1 MKIRTGRDDDQ
12 RFMFG
17 HLHWYMWDGAME
29 ETTEMLSMSR
39 PLPST
44 VIVGVPAR
52 KYISKKKKYCVRDRR
67 HFSVSVFIL
76 LEYMGCRKR
85 EIGEERFQLSISI
98 IHNTPLVFLNSNRK
112 RFVI

>member
-1 MKIRTGRDDDQ
+1 MKIRVGDDDQ

-52 KYISKKKKYCVRDRR
+52 KYIK
-67 HFSVSVFIL
+67 
-76 LEYMGCRKR
+76 
-85 EIGEERFQLSISI
+85 
-98 IHNTPLVFLNSNRK
+98 
-112 RFVI
+112 

>member
-1 MKIRTGRDDDQ
+1 MKIRIGDDDQ

-17 HLHWYMWDGAME
+17 HLHWYMWDGAMK

-52 KYISKKKKYCVRDRR
+52 KYISKKKKYCVRDRC
-67 HFSVSVFIL
+67 HFSVFSIFYSSGTWSVKKENWRGTI
-76 LEYMGCRKR
+76 
-85 EIGEERFQLSISI
+85 
-98 IHNTPLVFLNSNRK
+98 
-112 RFVI
+112 

>member
-1 MKIRTGRDDDQ
+1 MKIRIGDDDQ

-52 KYISKKKKYCVRDRR
+52 KYISKKKKVLRSRSMSLLRVLCI
-67 HFSVSVFIL
+67 FIL
-76 LEYMGCRKR
+76 LVYG
-85 EIGEERFQLSISI
+85 
-98 IHNTPLVFLNSNRK
+98 V
-112 RFVI
+112 

>member
-1 MKIRTGRDDDQ
+1 
-12 RFMFG
+12 MFG

-52 KYISKKKKYCVRDRR
+52 KYNKVKKKDCDSLLLARYPPRSTCKL
-67 HFSVSVFIL
+67 FISP
-76 LEYMGCRKR
+76 
-85 EIGEERFQLSISI
+85 EERYHVCRNNRQMSIE
-98 IHNTPLVFLNSNRK
+98 TPSADAK
-112 RFVI
+112 